1 MLRRFVT
8 GAVLAVVLATPAG
21 ADNRSC
27 PSGFLTPTSGQTAT
41 GPSVDTVTA
50 SHAAALTFEVADG
63 AGSATVQIEMCC
75 SPMQCTNPGGA
86 WAPVQSGALTLTGGL
101 FGVLSVVSP
110 GCVYRSNVTACTA
123 CNVGVAFH
131 CSAP

>member
-1 MLRRFVT
+1 LT
-8 GAVLAVVLATPAG
+8 GAVLGAVVALTAPVG

-27 PSGFLTPTSGQTAT
+27 PSGMLTPSSGQTAT

-50 SHAAALTFEVADG
+50 SHAAALTFEVADA

-75 SPMQCTNPGGA
+75 SPLQCTNPGGA
-86 WAPVQSGALTLTGGL
+86 WAPVQSGSLALTGGL

-110 GCVYRSNVTACTA
+110 GCVYRSNVMACTG
-123 CNVGVAFH
+123 CSVLVAFH